1 MFNKAFVCK
10 GASPA
15 LSLRSAAMLKAPA
28 EPASTQLVTPVR
40 QATGVGST
48 PQ

>member
-1 MFNKAFVCK
+1 MFTKALVCK
-10 GASPA
+10 GASPE
-15 LSLRSAAMLKAPA
+15 LSRRSAAMLNAPA